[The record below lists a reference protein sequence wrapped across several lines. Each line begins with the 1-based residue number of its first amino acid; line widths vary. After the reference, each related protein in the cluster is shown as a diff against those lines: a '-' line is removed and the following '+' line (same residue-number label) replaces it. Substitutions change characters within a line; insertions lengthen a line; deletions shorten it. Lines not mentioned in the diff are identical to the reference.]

1 MCFGVS
7 ELCAMGASKWSQPWV
22 SGSSWR
28 RKNLIRDDNSRTWT
42 QGEMTETTLSGWG
55 MRQID
60 TDPAE
65 HALGMWKSPAD
76 GNDTTAVP
84 EKQHMVPIC
93 K

>member
-1 MCFGVS
+1 MRRVPPSGHNRGCQAHPGIAKNS
-7 ELCAMGASKWSQPWV
+7 SGMITRELEG
-22 SGSSWR
+22 R
-28 RKNLIRDDNSRTWT
+28 
-42 QGEMTETTLSGWG
+42 GEMTETTLSGWG